1 MSHNI
6 FWFRN
11 NLRIHDNYPLV
22 QCIKDST
29 SISFVYIVNRHLRVL
44 DGHENHK
51 NKFLIDALNQLKINL
66 SDWGHELYIIEGDPS
81 DIFSSLAKQ
90 HQINKIYCEKIVS
103 PYEKDEEL
111 SITQT
116 DVLSFWDSTLLN
128 IDDLDFDVIDLPDT
142 FTTFRKKVELKPI
155 TATLYEGLTLPK
167 PANLS
172 NINSYQLPNF
182 DIKYIGSVDFLNHY
196 TICENG
202 AQKYVKDYFS
212 DKKALEY
219 KQTRNKLMGND
230 FSTKFSVW
238 LAHGLISARQIFTS
252 LKNYEESNGANES
265 TYWIL
270 FELLWRDYFR
280 LLHFKYN
287 RKLYFQFGLKNKE
300 INETSQDNISN
311 LEEANT
317 ESSFIN
323 AGIRE
328 LQNSGFLSN
337 RMRQI
342 LASFIIFE
350 MKIDWRIGADFF
362 QKYLI
367 DFDIYS
373 NQGNWIYIAGYGTDP
388 RGGRRFNVEKQK
400 NTHDIDNQYEMCWNE
415 NN

>member
-1 MSHNI
+1 M
-6 FWFRN
+6 
-11 NLRIHDNYPLV
+11 

-51 NKFLIDALNQLKINL
+51 NKFLIDVLNQLKINL
-66 SDWGHELYIIEGDPS
+66 SDLGHELYIIEGEPS

-90 HQINKIYCEKIVS
+90 YQINKIYCEKIVS

-182 DIKYIGSVDFLNHY
+182 DIKYRGSVDFLNHY

-219 KQTRNKLMGND
+219 KQTRNELMGND

-252 LKNYEESNGANES
+252 LKNYEESNGANEG

-287 RKLYFQFGLKNKE
+287 KKLYFQFGLKNKE

-400 NTHDIDNQYEMCWNE
+400 NTYDIDNQYEMCWNE

>member
-6 FWFRN
+6 FWFRK

-29 SISFVYIVNRHLRVL
+29 SISFVYIVNRHLRIL
-44 DGHENHK
+44 DGEENHK

-66 SDWGHELYIIEGDPS
+66 SNLGYELYIIEGEPS
-81 DIFSSLAKQ
+81 DIFTSLAK
-90 HQINKIYCEKIVS
+90 HNQINKIYCEKIIS

-111 SITQT
+111 SITQP
-116 DVLSFWDSTLLN
+116 DLLSYWDSSLLN

-155 TATLYEGLTLPK
+155 TATPFEGLTLPK

-172 NINSYQLPNF
+172 NINSYQLPNY
-182 DIKYIGSVDFLNHY
+182 DYKYRGSVDFLNNY
-196 TICENG
+196 TICEYG

-219 KQTRNKLMGND
+219 KQTRNELTGKT

-280 LLHFKYN
+280 FLHFKYD
-287 RKLYFQFGLKNKE
+287 RKLYFPFGLKNKE
-300 INETSQDNISN
+300 INATRQDNKSN

-350 MKIDWRIGADFF
+350 MKIDWRVGADFF

-388 RGGRRFNVEKQK
+388 RGGRRFNIEKQK
-400 NTHDIDNQYEMCWNE
+400 NTYDIDNHYEMYWNE
-415 NN
+415 NT

>member
-1 MSHNI
+1 MRLSIAHKGVKIIVSHNI

-11 NLRIHDNYPLV
+11 NLRFNDNYSLA

-29 SISFVYIVNRHLRVL
+29 HISFVFIVNRHLKIL
-44 DGHENHK
+44 DDDVNHK
-51 NKFLIDALNQLKINL
+51 NKFLIDALSQLQIKL
-66 SDWGHELYIIEGDPS
+66 SSLGHVLHVIEGEPS
-81 DIFSSLAKQ
+81 AIFSSIAKQ
-90 HQINKIYCEKIVS
+90 HKINKIYCEKIIS
-103 PYEKDEEL
+103 PYEMDEEL
-111 SITQT
+111 SITQP
-116 DVLSFWDSTLLN
+116 DVSSYWDSTLLN

-142 FTTFRKKVELKPI
+142 FTTFRKKVESKPI
-155 TATLYEGLTLPK
+155 TAILYERLTLPK
-167 PANLS
+167 PANLL
-172 NINSYQLPNF
+172 NINLYQLPNY
-182 DIKYIGSVDFLNHY
+182 DNKYIGSVDFLNHY
-196 TICENG
+196 AISENG

-212 DKKALEY
+212 DNKALEY
-219 KQTRNKLMGND
+219 KQTRNELMGND

-252 LKNYEESNGANES
+252 LKNYEENNGANES

-280 LLHFKYN
+280 FLHFKYD
-287 RKLYFQFGLKNKE
+287 RKLYFPFGLKNKE

-350 MKIDWRIGADFF
+350 MKIDWRVGADFF
-362 QKYLI
+362 QKI
-367 DFDIYS
+367 FD
-373 NQGNWIYIAGYGTDP
+373 
-388 RGGRRFNVEKQK
+388 RF
-400 NTHDIDNQYEMCWNE
+400 
-415 NN
+415 

>member
-1 MSHNI
+1 M
-6 FWFRN
+6 
-11 NLRIHDNYPLV
+11 

-116 DVLSFWDSTLLN
+116 EVLSFWDSTLLN

-182 DIKYIGSVDFLNHY
+182 DIKYRGSVDFLNHY

-252 LKNYEESNGANES
+252 LKNYEESNGANDS

-400 NTHDIDNQYEMCWNE
+400 NTYDIDNQYEMCWNE

>member
-29 SISFVYIVNRHLRVL
+29 SISFVYIANRHLRVL

-66 SDWGHELYIIEGDPS
+66 SDLGHELYIIEGEPS

-90 HQINKIYCEKIVS
+90 YQINKIYCEKIVS

-155 TATLYEGLTLPK
+155 TATLHEGLTLPK
-167 PANLS
+167 PVNLS

-182 DIKYIGSVDFLNHY
+182 DIKYRGSVDFLNHY

-202 AQKYVKDYFS
+202 AQNYLKDYFA
-212 DKKALEY
+212 DTKAHKY
-219 KQTRNKLMGND
+219 KQTRNELMGNE

-280 LLHFKYN
+280 FLHFKYDK
-287 RKLYFQFGLKNKE
+287 KLYFPYGLKNKE
-300 INETSQDNISN
+300 INETSQDKISN

-323 AGIRE
+323 AGIKE
-328 LQNSGFLSN
+328 LKNSGFLSN

-342 LASFIIFE
+342 LASFVIFE

-388 RGGRRFNVEKQK
+388 RGGRRFNIEKQK
-400 NTHDIDNQYEMCWNE
+400 NTYDIDNQYEMYWNE
-415 NN
+415 NT

>member
-1 MSHNI
+1 M
-6 FWFRN
+6 
-11 NLRIHDNYPLV
+11 

-66 SDWGHELYIIEGDPS
+66 SDLGYELYIIEGDPS

-182 DIKYIGSVDFLNHY
+182 DIKYRGSVDFLNHY
-196 TICENG
+196 TICEDG

-219 KQTRNKLMGND
+219 KQTRNELMGND

-400 NTHDIDNQYEMCWNE
+400 NTYDIDNQYEMCWNE

>member
-1 MSHNI
+1 M
-6 FWFRN
+6 
-11 NLRIHDNYPLV
+11 

-44 DGHENHK
+44 DGHENYK

-66 SDWGHELYIIEGDPS
+66 SDLGHELYIIEGEPS

-90 HQINKIYCEKIVS
+90 YQINKIYCEKIVS

-142 FTTFRKKVELKPI
+142 FTTFRKKLELKPI

-182 DIKYIGSVDFLNHY
+182 DIKYRGSVDFLNHY

-219 KQTRNKLMGND
+219 KQTRNELMGND

-400 NTHDIDNQYEMCWNE
+400 NTYDIDNQYEMYWNE

>member
-1 MSHNI
+1 VSHNI

-29 SISFVYIVNRHLRVL
+29 SISFVYIVNQHLRVL

-66 SDWGHELYIIEGDPS
+66 SDLGHELYIIEGEPS

-90 HQINKIYCEKIVS
+90 YQINKIYCEKIVS

-182 DIKYIGSVDFLNHY
+182 DIKYRGSVDFLNHY

-219 KQTRNKLMGND
+219 KQTRNELMGSD

-400 NTHDIDNQYEMCWNE
+400 NTYDIDNQYEMCWNE

>member
-1 MSHNI
+1 M
-6 FWFRN
+6 
-11 NLRIHDNYPLV
+11 

-182 DIKYIGSVDFLNHY
+182 DIKYRGSVDFLNHY

-400 NTHDIDNQYEMCWNE
+400 NTYDIDNQYEMCWNE

>member
-1 MSHNI
+1 MSYNI

-66 SDWGHELYIIEGDPS
+66 SDLGYELYIIEGDPS

-172 NINSYQLPNF
+172 NINLYQLPNF
-182 DIKYIGSVDFLNHY
+182 DIKYQGSVDFLNHY
-196 TICENG
+196 TICEDG

-219 KQTRNKLMGND
+219 KQTRNELMGND

-287 RKLYFQFGLKNKE
+287 RKLYFQFGLKNKK
-300 INETSQDNISN
+300 INETSQNNISN

-342 LASFIIFE
+342 
-350 MKIDWRIGADFF
+350 
-362 QKYLI
+362 
-367 DFDIYS
+367 
-373 NQGNWIYIAGYGTDP
+373 
-388 RGGRRFNVEKQK
+388 
-400 NTHDIDNQYEMCWNE
+400 
-415 NN
+415 

>member
-1 MSHNI
+1 VSHNI

-11 NLRIHDNYPLV
+11 NLRLHDNYPLV

-29 SISFVYIVNRHLRVL
+29 SISFVYIVNRYLKIL
-44 DGHENHK
+44 DGEENHK
-51 NKFLIDALNQLKINL
+51 NKFLIDALNQLRTNL
-66 SDWGHELYIIEGDPS
+66 SKLGHELYVIEGEPS
-81 DIFSSLAKQ
+81 VLFSSIAKQ
-90 HQINKIYCEKIVS
+90 HQINKIYCEKIIS

-111 SITQT
+111 SITQP
-116 DVLSFWDSTLLN
+116 DVVSYWDSSLLN
-128 IDDLDFDVIDLPDT
+128 TEDLEFDVSNLPDT
-142 FTTFRKKVELKPI
+142 FTTFRKKVESKPI
-155 TATLYEGLTLPK
+155 TVTLSESLTLPK
-167 PANLS
+167 HADLL
-172 NINSYQLPNF
+172 NIKSCQLPNY
-182 DIKYIGSVDFLNHY
+182 KNTYRGSVDFLNHY

-212 DKKALEY
+212 DNKALEY
-219 KQTRNKLMGND
+219 KQTRNELMGND

-252 LKNYEESNGANES
+252 LKNYEENNGANES

-280 LLHFKYN
+280 FLHFKYD
-287 RKLYFQFGLKNKE
+287 RKLYFPFGLKNKE
-300 INETSQDNISN
+300 INETSQDNIIS

-350 MKIDWRIGADFF
+350 MKIEWRIGADFF

-400 NTHDIDNQYEMCWNE
+400 NTYDIDNQYEMCWNE
-415 NN
+415 NT

>member
-1 MSHNI
+1 M
-6 FWFRN
+6 
-11 NLRIHDNYPLV
+11 

-29 SISFVYIVNRHLRVL
+29 SISFVYIVNQHLRIL

-66 SDWGHELYIIEGDPS
+66 SDLGHELYIIEGDPS

-167 PANLS
+167 PADLS

-182 DIKYIGSVDFLNHY
+182 DIKYRGSVDFLNHY

-219 KQTRNKLMGND
+219 KQTRNELMGND

-238 LAHGLISARQIFTS
+238 LAHGLISAKQIFTS

-400 NTHDIDNQYEMCWNE
+400 NTYDIDNQYEKYWNE
-415 NN
+415 NH

>member
-1 MSHNI
+1 M
-6 FWFRN
+6 
-11 NLRIHDNYPLV
+11 V

-29 SISFVYIVNRHLRVL
+29 SISFVYIVNRRLRIL
-44 DGHENHK
+44 DGEENHK

-66 SDWGHELYIIEGDPS
+66 SDLGHALYVIEGEPS
-81 DIFSSLAKQ
+81 VIFSSIAKH
-90 HQINKIYCEKIVS
+90 HQINKIYCEKIIS
-103 PYEKDEEL
+103 PYEQDEEC
-111 SITQT
+111 SITEPR
-116 DVLSFWDSTLLN
+116 VLSYWDSSLLN

-142 FTTFRKKVELKPI
+142 FTTFRKRVESKPI
-155 TATLYEGLTLPK
+155 TVTLHESLNLPK
-167 PANLS
+167 PANLL
-172 NINSYQLPNF
+172 NIKSCQLPNY
-182 DIKYIGSVDFLNHY
+182 KSTYRGCVDFLNHY

-202 AQKYVKDYFS
+202 AQNYLKDYFA
-212 DKKALEY
+212 DTKAHKY
-219 KQTRNKLMGND
+219 KQTRNELMGNE

-238 LAHGLISARQIFTS
+238 LAHGLISARQIFIF
-252 LKNYEESNGANES
+252 LKKYEETHGSNES

-280 LLHFKYN
+280 FLHFKYDK
-287 RKLYFQFGLKNKE
+287 KLYFPYGLKNKE
-300 INETSQDNISN
+300 INETSQDKISN

-323 AGIRE
+323 AGIKE
-328 LQNSGFLSN
+328 LKNSGFLSN

-342 LASFIIFE
+342 LASFVIFE

-388 RGGRRFNVEKQK
+388 RGGRRFNIEKQK
-400 NTHDIDNQYEMCWNE
+400 NTYDIDNQYEMYWNE
-415 NN
+415 NT

>member
-1 MSHNI
+1 M
-6 FWFRN
+6 
-11 NLRIHDNYPLV
+11 

-29 SISFVYIVNRHLRVL
+29 SISFVYIVNRRLRIL

-66 SDWGHELYIIEGDPS
+66 SDLGHELYIIEGEPS

-90 HQINKIYCEKIVS
+90 YQINKIYCEKIVS

-182 DIKYIGSVDFLNHY
+182 DIKYRGSVDFLNHY

-219 KQTRNKLMGND
+219 KQTRNELMGND

-300 INETSQDNISN
+300 INEASQDNISH

-400 NTHDIDNQYEMCWNE
+400 NTYDIDNQYEMCWNE

>member
-29 SISFVYIVNRHLRVL
+29 SISFVYIVNRRLRIL
-44 DGHENHK
+44 NDEENHK

-66 SDWGHELYIIEGDPS
+66 SDLGHTLNVIEGEPS
-81 DIFSSLAKQ
+81 VIFSSIAKQ
-90 HQINKIYCEKIVS
+90 HQINKIYCEKIIS
-103 PYEKDEEL
+103 PYEKDEES
-111 SITQT
+111 SITEPR
-116 DVLSFWDSTLLN
+116 VLSYWDSSLLN
-128 IDDLDFDVIDLPDT
+128 IDDLDFNVIDLPDT
-142 FTTFRKKVELKPI
+142 FTTFRKRVESKTITVTLHESLK
-155 TATLYEGLTLPK
+155 LPK
-167 PANLS
+167 PANLL
-172 NINSYQLPNF
+172 NIKSHQLPN
-182 DIKYIGSVDFLNHY
+182 YQNTYSGSVNFLNHY

-202 AQKYVKDYFS
+202 AQNYLKDYFS
-212 DKKALEY
+212 DTKAHKY
-219 KQTRNKLMGND
+219 KQTRNELMGNE

-238 LAHGLISARQIFTS
+238 LAHGLISARQIFIF
-252 LKNYEESNGANES
+252 LKKYEETHGANES

-280 LLHFKYN
+280 FLHFKYDK
-287 RKLYFQFGLKNKE
+287 KLYFPYGLKNKE
-300 INETSQDNISN
+300 INETSQDKISN

-323 AGIRE
+323 AGIKE
-328 LQNSGFLSN
+328 LKNSGFLSN

-342 LASFIIFE
+342 LASFVIFE

-388 RGGRRFNVEKQK
+388 RGGRRFNIEKQK
-400 NTHDIDNQYEMCWNE
+400 NTYDIDNQYEMYWNE
-415 NN
+415 NT

>member
-1 MSHNI
+1 VSHNI

-11 NLRIHDNYPLV
+11 NLRIHDNFPLV

-29 SISFVYIVNRHLRVL
+29 SISFVYLVNRYLRIL
-44 DGHENHK
+44 DGEENHK

-66 SDWGHELYIIEGDPS
+66 SDLGHELYIIEGEPS

-90 HQINKIYCEKIVS
+90 HQINKIYCEKIIS

-111 SITQT
+111 SITQP

-155 TATLYEGLTLPK
+155 TATLYEGLNLPK

-172 NINSYQLPNF
+172 NINSYQLPNY
-182 DIKYIGSVDFLNHY
+182 DLKYRGNVDFLNHY

-202 AQKYVKDYFS
+202 AKKYVKDYFS
-212 DKKALEY
+212 DKKAHEY
-219 KQTRNKLMGND
+219 KQTRNELMGND

-287 RKLYFQFGLKNKE
+287 RKLYFPFGLKNKE
-300 INETSQDNISN
+300 INETSQDNKNN

-317 ESSFIN
+317 KSSFIN

-400 NTHDIDNQYEMCWNE
+400 NTYDIDNKYEMYWNE
-415 NN
+415 NT

>member
-1 MSHNI
+1 M
-6 FWFRN
+6 
-11 NLRIHDNYPLV
+11 RI
-22 QCIKDST
+22 
-29 SISFVYIVNRHLRVL
+29 L
-44 DGHENHK
+44 DDHENYK

-66 SDWGHELYIIEGDPS
+66 SDVGYELYIIEGDPS

-90 HQINKIYCEKIVS
+90 HQINKIYCEKIIS
-103 PYEKDEEL
+103 PYENDQEL
-111 SITQT
+111 SITQP

-128 IDDLDFDVIDLPDT
+128 IDDLDFDLIDLPDT

-155 TATLYEGLTLPK
+155 TATLYEGLNLPK
-167 PANLS
+167 PVNLS
-172 NINSYQLPNF
+172 NINSYQLPNY
-182 DIKYIGSVDFLNHY
+182 DIKYRGSVDFLNHY

-202 AQKYVKDYFS
+202 AKKYVKDYFS
-212 DKKALEY
+212 DKKAHEY
-219 KQTRNKLMGND
+219 KQTRNELMGND

-287 RKLYFQFGLKNKE
+287 RKLYLPFGLKNKE
-300 INETSQDNISN
+300 INETSQDNKNN

-317 ESSFIN
+317 KSSFIN

-400 NTHDIDNQYEMCWNE
+400 NTYDIDNKYEMYWNE

>member
-1 MSHNI
+1 MAHNI

-29 SISFVYIVNRHLRVL
+29 SISFVYIVSRHLRIL
-44 DGHENHK
+44 DDHENYK

-66 SDWGHELYIIEGDPS
+66 SDVGYELYIIEGDPS

-90 HQINKIYCEKIVS
+90 HQINKIYCEKIIS
-103 PYEKDEEL
+103 PYENDQEL
-111 SITQT
+111 SITQP

-128 IDDLDFDVIDLPDT
+128 IDDLDFDLIDLPDT

-155 TATLYEGLTLPK
+155 TATLYEGLNLPK
-167 PANLS
+167 PVNLS
-172 NINSYQLPNF
+172 NINSYQLPNY
-182 DIKYIGSVDFLNHY
+182 DIKYRGRVDFLNHY

-202 AQKYVKDYFS
+202 AKKYVKDYFS
-212 DKKALEY
+212 DKKAHEY
-219 KQTRNKLMGND
+219 KKTRNELMGND
-230 FSTKFSVW
+230 FSRKFSVW

-280 LLHFKYN
+280 LLHYKYN
-287 RKLYFQFGLKNKE
+287 RKLYFPFGLKNKE
-300 INETSQDNISN
+300 INETSQDNKNN

-317 ESSFIN
+317 KSSFIN

-388 RGGRRFNVEKQK
+388 RGGRRFNIEKQK
-400 NTHDIDNQYEMCWNE
+400 NTYDIDNQYEMYWNE
-415 NN
+415 NT